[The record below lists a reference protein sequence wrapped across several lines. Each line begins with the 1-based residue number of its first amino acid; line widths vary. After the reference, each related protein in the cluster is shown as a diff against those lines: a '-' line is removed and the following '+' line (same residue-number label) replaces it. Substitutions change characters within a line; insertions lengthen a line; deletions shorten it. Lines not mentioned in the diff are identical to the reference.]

1 MCTENFLC
9 LVAGIFEVFYQGK
22 GTIILIFF
30 FRLCD
35 GFCMKMLAVMKI
47 SLNYSVFFT
56 GWTSLSSIPEH
67 KTMAVLAKSKFCG

>member
-1 MCTENFLC
+1 
-9 LVAGIFEVFYQGK
+9 
-22 GTIILIFF
+22 
-30 FRLCD
+30 
-35 GFCMKMLAVMKI
+35 MKMLAVMKI